1 MSIVCTGLD
10 RLKDNAPKGLKGCR
24 LGLLANQASLDF
36 RLRSAGAVLSELYPG
51 QLKALFGPQH
61 GYGGQ
66 DQDNMIETKHA
77 VDSRTHVPVFSLYS
91 RVREPLPHML
101 DLIDVLVIDLQ
112 DVGTRVYTFSS
123 SMLGCLRAAARAGK
137 EVVILDRPNPL
148 GGEIVEGNLL
158 RPDLYSFVGP
168 CALPMRHGLT
178 MAEMARMFN
187 RVFDLGCDLQ
197 TVAMKGW
204 RRSMIWQ
211 ETGLRWVMPSPNM
224 PLPETAQVYPGQ
236 VLWEGT
242 NISEGRGTCRP
253 FEMFGSPFL
262 DPTEIRERLQPQDIK
277 GCHLQDIVFRPTF
290 HKWQGELCRGFF
302 IHVTDPRTFQPY
314 RCSVALLAAILGTHG
329 MDFRW
334 KEPPYEYEYERLPI
348 DLILGDSSLRKQL
361 EVFADLESLQ
371 SSWEGELTEYLDWRE
386 PFLLYR

>member
-1 MSIVCTGLD
+1 
-10 RLKDNAPKGLKGCR
+10 
-24 LGLLANQASLDF
+24 
-36 RLRSAGAVLSELYPG
+36 
-51 QLKALFGPQH
+51 
-61 GYGGQ
+61 
-66 DQDNMIETKHA
+66 
-77 VDSRTHVPVFSLYS
+77 
-91 RVREPLPHML
+91 
-101 DLIDVLVIDLQ
+101 
-112 DVGTRVYTFSS
+112 
-123 SMLGCLRAAARAGK
+123 
-137 EVVILDRPNPL
+137 VVILDRPNPL

-158 RPDLYSFVGP
+158 RPDLYSFVGS